1 MARQQ
6 TTASRVR
13 AILRTQFP
21 PRWGPRYMAAQL
33 STRGQAPRSSKPSNS
48 YSDKLQ
54 RRLDFISTGET
65 GLGPLALMHP
75 GLFELKTQ
83 VALCPKPQD
92 HPLVGHPF
100 ARGLALPTTSGT
112 AKAAE
117 RLGLLSQH
125 PKTREKLKDGSS
137 QWIPVPLVH
146 DLLLFLK
153 DEQGPYCLLWDVKRH
168 RGDHGKP
175 WQGDWVESTNPKAI
189 RHAEALDAI
198 FVEHMRE
205 LAIRIVRLARDGLD
219 PMLAINLR
227 RLYEVHSQPIHLAP
241 QVHAEALEAFVE
253 ALKTGTPPNVVID
266 RFVQAGVDAD
276 QVKWVLDQAIWQRR
290 IRIDLYSWW
299 STDQPLLPEVRDP
312 LVETA
317 EWFAR

>member
-1 MARQQ
+1 MAGQQ

-21 PRWGPRYMAAQL
+21 PRWGPRYIAAQL
-33 STRGQAPRSSKPSNS
+33 STRAQAPRSSKPSDS

-54 RRLDFISTGET
+54 RRLHFMSTGES

-75 GLFELKTQ
+75 CLFELKTQ

-100 ARGLALPTTSGT
+100 ARGLALPTTTGT

-125 PKTREKLKDGSS
+125 PKTTEKLKDGSS

-153 DEQGPYCLLWDVKRH
+153 DERGPYCVLWDVKRH

-175 WQGDWVESTNPKAI
+175 WQGDWVESTKLIEVESQEHGNAALASLDELELIETERKAATAGRRPKN
-189 RHAEALDAI
+189 R
-198 FVEHMRE
+198 VEV
-205 LAIRIVRLARDGLD
+205 LAAQSKFHEETGKEWHSNKTKSGQYKKTKSGQDEV
-219 PMLAINLR
+219 R
-227 RLYEVHSQPIHLAP
+227 RLKALA
-241 QVHAEALEAFVE
+241 
-253 ALKTGTPPNVVID
+253 
-266 RFVQAGVDAD
+266 
-276 QVKWVLDQAIWQRR
+276 
-290 IRIDLYSWW
+290 
-299 STDQPLLPEVRDP
+299 
-312 LVETA
+312 
-317 EWFAR
+317 